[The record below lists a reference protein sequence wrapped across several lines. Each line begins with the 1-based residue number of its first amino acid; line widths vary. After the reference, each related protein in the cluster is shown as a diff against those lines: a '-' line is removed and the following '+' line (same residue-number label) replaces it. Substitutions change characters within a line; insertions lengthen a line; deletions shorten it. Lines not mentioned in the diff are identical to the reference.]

1 MLKELRRALL
11 VVLLAG
17 AVPANAGETLKV
29 GVSSGP
35 YAEIL
40 EYAADIAKADG
51 IEVETV
57 EFSDYTMP
65 NAALAQGD
73 IDFNNFQHRPYLEN
87 QVKQRGYDIVAVE
100 KSIIVPL
107 GLYSKRLSSLG
118 DLKSGATVAIP
129 NDPSNEARSL
139 ILLEKAGLLR
149 LRDGAGTSATLADI
163 ADNPKGVKI
172 TQLDAAQLPRS
183 LDDVDAAAVTL
194 NYALGAGLDPKKA
207 LYLEGADTPWNL
219 WFATL
224 RSRKD
229 DAKIRR
235 YIEIYR
241 SPAVKDFIFAR
252 FDGTIIPTW

>member
-1 MLKELRRALL
+1 MLKELRGGLI
-11 VVLLAG
+11 VVLLAT
-17 AVPANAGETLKV
+17 APASAGEALKV

-51 IEVETV
+51 IDVETI

-73 IDFNNFQHRPYLEN
+73 IDFNNFQHLPYLEN

-107 GLYSKRLSSLG
+107 GVYSKKHAALS
-118 DLKSGATVAIP
+118 DLPAGATVAIP

-139 ILLEKAGLLR
+139 ILLEKAGLVKLKE
-149 LRDGAGTSATLADI
+149 GAGTSATLADI
-163 ADNPKGVKI
+163 GENPKALDIK
-172 TQLDAAQLPRS
+172 QLDAAQLPRS

-207 LYLEGADTPWNL
+207 LLLEGAETPWNL

-229 DAKIRR
+229 DPKIRR